1 MLRALYTSA
10 AGMKA
15 QELQIDNTA
24 NNLANVNT
32 AGFKRSHLNFAD
44 LMYTTLKQAGTNESA
59 GQTNPTGLQIGS
71 GVRAVGTTKI
81 FSPGSIE
88 QTGNT
93 LDVAIEGDGFFK
105 VILPSGEERYTRAG
119 SFKMDGTGQLVTA
132 EGHLMADGITVQDG
146 ISLTRLSIGSD
157 GTVSGVTEGSPGSGT
172 QIGNIQLYRF
182 LNPAGLSSEGG
193 NLYAATD
200 ASGAE
205 VGGTPGEN
213 GLGSLRQGFLEG
225 SNVEV
230 VTELIGMI
238 SAQRAYE
245 INSRA
250 IRAGDEMLSTSAD
263 IVR

>member
-32 AGFKRSHLNFAD
+32 TGFKRSHLDFAD
-44 LMYTTLKQAGTNESA
+44 LLYTTLQQPGTNTSA
-59 GQTNPTGLQIGS
+59 GQITPTGLQIGS
-71 GVRAVGTTKI
+71 GVRAVGTAKI
-81 FSPGSIE
+81 FTAGPQE
-88 QTGNT
+88 QTDSS
-93 LDVAIEGDGFFK
+93 LDASIEGDGFFK
-105 VILPSGEERYTRAG
+105 VLLPNGEPRYTRAG
-119 SFKMDGTGQLVTA
+119 SFRINGTGEVVTA
-132 EGHLMADGITVQDG
+132 EGLPLADGLNIQDG
-146 ISLTRLSIGSD
+146 ISLTRLSIGTD
-157 GTVSGVTEGSPGSGT
+157 GTVTGVTEGTPNATVQLGT
-172 QIGNIQLYRF
+172 IQLYRF

-193 NLYAATD
+193 NLYAATA
-200 ASGAE
+200 ASGPE
-205 VGGTPGEN
+205 VGGTPGQN
-213 GLGSLRQGFLEG
+213 GLGALRQGFLEG

-230 VTELIGMI
+230 VTELIALI

-250 IRAGDEMLSTSAD
+250 IKAGDEMLQVSSD

>member
-10 AGMKA
+10 SGMKA

-32 AGFKRSHLNFAD
+32 TGFKRSHMDFAD
-44 LMYTTLKQAGTNESA
+44 LLYTTLKQPGTNESA
-59 GQTNPTGLQIGS
+59 GQTTPTGLQIGS
-71 GVRAVGTTKI
+71 GVRAVGTAKVFT
-81 FSPGSIE
+81 PGTME
-88 QTGNT
+88 QTGSA

-105 VILPSGEERYTRAG
+105 VLLPNGESRYTRAG
-119 SFKMDGTGQLVTA
+119 SFRIDGTGQMVNTD
-132 EGHLMADGITVQDG
+132 GHLLADGITVQDG
-146 ISLTRLSIGSD
+146 INLTKISIGSD
-157 GTVSGVTEGSPGSGT
+157 GTVTGVTEGTPTAVT
-172 QIGNIQLYRF
+172 QLGQIQLYRF
-182 LNPAGLSSEGG
+182 LNPAGLSSEGS
-193 NLYAATD
+193 NLYAATA

-205 VGGTPGEN
+205 VAGVPGQT

-230 VTELIGMI
+230 VTELISLI